1 MIHDVL
7 ANLALPIAN
16 RVDSVAPGNRTTCLM
31 DDVLEQLRRLRRTM
45 LADVHELESGLRRYS
60 EKQGGEWVDITPQ
73 LIKAWRDEAQQLER
87 LIQAYE
93 QRSGL
98 EFPTPIAI

>member
-1 MIHDVL
+1 
-7 ANLALPIAN
+7 
-16 RVDSVAPGNRTTCLM
+16 M

-45 LADVHELESGLRRYS
+45 LSDVHELESGLRRHS

-73 LIKAWRDEAQQLER
+73 LIKAWRDEARQLER

-93 QRSGL
+93 QRSG
-98 EFPTPIAI
+98 FAVPTSMVI

>member
-1 MIHDVL
+1 
-7 ANLALPIAN
+7 
-16 RVDSVAPGNRTTCLM
+16 M
-31 DDVLEQLRRLRRTM
+31 DDVVEHLRRLRRTM
-45 LADVHELESGLRRYS
+45 LANVHECESGLRRYS

-93 QRSGL
+93 HRSGL
-98 EFPTPIAI
+98 ALPTPIAI

>member
-1 MIHDVL
+1 ML
-7 ANLALPIAN
+7 AN
-16 RVDSVAPGNRTTCLM
+16 
-31 DDVLEQLRRLRRTM
+31 
-45 LADVHELESGLRRYS
+45 VHECESGLRRYS

-93 QRSGL
+93 HRSGL
-98 EFPTPIAI
+98 ALPTPIAI